1 MSTHSVRAL
10 DSLEIILIL
19 RVGYWRF
26 PGRLIRKFSVFV
38 LDMDDLGIFAAL
50 CAQKN
55 LSIVLDTLARFFLL
69 QRQGIQLNE
78 AIASK
83 LLGRRDAQRRFP
95 HRSGS
100 RSSRSLA
107 NLPTSVA
114 SLNPFSSCFADSTS
128 MPKRWQILCCIWSI
142 AVSSCSAS
150 MPTWRSR

>member
-1 MSTHSVRAL
+1 MHRRGLGHWESPSGVRSPNGESLATWKPPFSPCTMRYAQGCTSALAVCEKTQPRLATILALTHVRLPAHAVGL
-10 DSLEIILIL
+10 PSDCIRPCV
-19 RVGYWRF
+19 RVT
-26 PGRLIRKFSVFV
+26 V
-38 LDMDDLGIFAAL
+38 D
-50 CAQKN
+50 
-55 LSIVLDTLARFFLL
+55 
-69 QRQGIQLNE
+69 IQIE
-78 AIASK
+78 C
-83 LLGRRDAQRRFP
+83 FP

-128 MPKRWQILCCIWSI
+128 MPNRWQILCCIWSI